1 MQLAI
6 NKQKITTQRKIKG
19 YIFSKVGDF
28 FNLFYQNHLPF
39 NLTGAQKRVVKEI
52 RKDLGSGVHM
62 NRLLQGDVGS
72 GKTIVSL
79 IASLNSV
86 KAGFSSCFY
95 GANRI
100 LARQHYNLA
109 KELFDDKIN
118 LDLLSSKS
126 RNKNKKLL

>member
-19 YIFSKVGDF
+19 YTFSKVGDF
-28 FNLFYQNHLPF
+28 FNLFYQNHLPV

-72 GKTIVSL
+72 GKTLVAVLNML
-79 IASLNSV
+79 IAIDNGYWLFL
-86 KAGFSSCFY
+86 KLHL
-95 GANRI
+95 I
-100 LARQHYNLA
+100 LPNQV
-109 KELFDDKIN
+109 DK
-118 LDLLSSKS
+118 
-126 RNKNKKLL
+126 